1 MKTEYLI
8 SKSGSKFSMKF
19 SRELESD
26 FENFYFEKSI
36 LTTRIALILGA
47 VLYSLFAFLDILIAP
62 IEIHKIWI
70 IRFLIVVPLLV
81 LLFAASFFNAFRKYM
96 QSLTALVSMAA
107 GLGILAII
115 SIASEAEGKFYY
127 YAGLIL
133 VIMWTYT
140 LVRLRFIYATA
151 VCWILVIIYELI
163 NLFYFQ
169 VFETGDTRKIFF
181 NNNFFFISS
190 NIIGMFAGYLLEL
203 YTRNDFLYK
212 IKLSE
217 KQKELQKDRDELKAN
232 NERFQSDLEMARS
245 LQEYLL
251 PMKSPYPFINFLYKP
266 MEEVGGDLYDF
277 IAFNDGE
284 RIGLFISD
292 VSGHGVPSAFI
303 TAMIITAIHDLDEI
317 KHNPAEFLLRLNDA
331 LHNLIEEHYATAF
344 YGIYNLK
351 EKNLVYSNA
360 GHPPPILF
368 SNGVIKL
375 IEGGKSKPLGIF
387 DSDTLKKMNSHYN
400 NAEIKF
406 QSGDRILI
414 YTDGIIDAKNVV
426 TRERYSSI
434 LADRIIDFSGLSSN
448 EFLQILF
455 NDIISFSGNNKL
467 DDDICMMCL
476 DVEKE

>member
-1 MKTEYLI
+1 MKTEYL
-8 SKSGSKFSMKF
+8 KYNSGTGFSMKF

-26 FENFYFEKSI
+26 FEDFYFEKSI
-36 LTTRIALILGA
+36 RTTRIALILGA
-47 VLYSLFAFLDILIAP
+47 VLYSLFAFLDIVIAP

-70 IRFLIVVPLLV
+70 IRFLVVVPLLI
-81 LLFAASFFNAFRKYM
+81 LLFAASFLNAFRKYM
-96 QSLTALVSMAA
+96 QPLTALVSMAA

-169 VFETGDTRKIFF
+169 MFDSGETRKIFF

-217 KQKELQKDRDELKAN
+217 KQEELQIDRDELKAN

-277 IAFNDGE
+277 ITFNDGE

-317 KHNPAEFLLRLNDA
+317 KHNPAEFLLRLNES
-331 LHNLIEEHYATAF
+331 LNNLIEEHYATAF

-351 EKNLVYSNA
+351 EKSLLYSNA
-360 GHPPPILF
+360 GHPPPILI
-368 SNGVIKL
+368 SKGVITL

-387 DSDTLKKMNSHYN
+387 DSETLKKMNAHYTS
-400 NAEIKF
+400 AEIKF
-406 QSGDRILI
+406 QPGGRILI
-414 YTDGIIDAKNVV
+414 YTDGMIDAKNVSS
-426 TRERYSSI
+426 RERYSSV
-434 LADRIIDFSGLSSN
+434 LTDRIIEFSGYASD
-448 EFLQILF
+448 EFLNVLF
-455 NDIISFSGNNKL
+455 NDMISFCGNDKL
-467 DDDICMMCL
+467 DDDICMICL
-476 DVEKE
+476 DLK